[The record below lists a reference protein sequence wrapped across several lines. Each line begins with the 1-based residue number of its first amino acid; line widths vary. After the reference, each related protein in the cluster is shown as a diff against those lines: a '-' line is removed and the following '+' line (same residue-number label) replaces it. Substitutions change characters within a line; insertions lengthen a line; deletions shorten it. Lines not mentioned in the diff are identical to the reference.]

1 MAAKAATWANPMRA
15 SKYQMTH
22 KNDGAGVASGARGA
36 DRATITRP
44 SGMRHL
50 AKGLLD
56 GPPANGGQSSWPA
69 GLVSAE
75 SGVMTQITC

>member
-1 MAAKAATWANPMRA
+1 MRQLKRLSAEERRPMWRPRPPHGPTQCELQ
-15 SKYQMTH
+15 KYQMTH

-56 GPPANGGQSSWPA
+56 
-69 GLVSAE
+69 
-75 SGVMTQITC
+75 